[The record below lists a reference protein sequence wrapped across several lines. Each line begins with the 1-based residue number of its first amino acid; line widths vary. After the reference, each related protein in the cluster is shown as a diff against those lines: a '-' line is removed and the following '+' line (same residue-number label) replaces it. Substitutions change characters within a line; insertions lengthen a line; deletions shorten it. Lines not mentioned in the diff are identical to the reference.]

1 MSELMNGNG
10 RAEGTGAPAK
20 AWEKTVETDRIETTE
35 TASAAAPAS
44 HDPKALHEHL
54 AAGHELIP
62 LRHWKAKDSDGK
74 PMGKAGLPNWRRS
87 AALSF
92 AEAEAHMARGS
103 NIGVRLR
110 STDLVI
116 DIDPRNF
123 AEGDD
128 PMARLAANFGLSET
142 PRVHTGGGGLHL
154 YMRKPADV
162 EIVPSLSEYRGI
174 EFRSYGK
181 LVVAGGS
188 IHPDTGRLYVLDNDP
203 LALPLRNAP
212 EAATALLEAIRK
224 PCASALADTSGEITP
239 EELEKLLS
247 KLDVHLYNRQH
258 DEWLK
263 IMMACHHGT
272 AGEGIDE
279 FVAWS
284 VSDPDYAGDEADIRR
299 RWNSLKLKP
308 DGIKLGTL
316 RKALSDAGHSAWI
329 GEVLPSSPQDD
340 FPDDL
345 PVEITRPAFMEN
357 KGKIEANYRNTQR
370 AIEAGRLG
378 VRFDELSQRAM
389 LCAPRLPWTADIGR
403 ELNDDLIRIVREWIM
418 EQFGFEPKRED
429 VSDVLFALATKNTFN
444 PVVDYLDS
452 LKWDGVPRIDRLFPT
467 YFGSADGE
475 YEKAVGRKLLL
486 AAVRRMR
493 KPGTKFDTVPIIEG
507 KQGSGKSSALRIL
520 GHDWHSDAEL
530 GRVEGKDA
538 AGALHGVWIMELGE
552 LTAMNKSA
560 VDHLKAFV
568 SRMEDRYR
576 PPYGKAVKTF
586 PRRCVFVGTTNS
598 GSYLRD
604 ATGNRRYLPVST
616 GVIDLDALRRDR
628 DQLWAEA
635 SIMEATGENLVIPP
649 SLWST
654 ASEKQD
660 DRLINDPWLDRL
672 RLFLAK
678 YSSETRFSSYEL
690 LETALEVPCSRQNQH
705 EAKRLALLM
714 AKLGWQHKASVR
726 VHGESLTGYVSQRIR
741 PIRRSEPPGAASS
754 IGKMSRLNTMKQL
767 AYFNC
772 CICCISINET
782 TWNRVA
788 GQGKTRRQSYRKDRV
803 SEVLR
808 DTARHGRRSDGGV
821 FHADHAI
828 LARARLPVRQ
838 SGGMAAG
845 RSIAALKG
853 FDVVTAGWQ
862 GQERA

>member
-1 MSELMNGNG
+1 MSACENGNG
-10 RAEGTGAPAK
+10 RAEGTGAPAN
-20 AWEKTVETDRIETTE
+20 ASERTVDIDRIETTE
-35 TASAAAPAS
+35 TASEAAPAS
-44 HDPKALHEHL
+44 HDPKALDAHA
-54 AAGHELIP
+54 AAGHHLIP
-62 LRHWKAKDSDGK
+62 IDGK
-74 PMGKAGLPNWRRS
+74 KPVGHGWTRSTPMSLDQAKARYKAGRNV
-87 AALSF
+87 
-92 AEAEAHMARGS
+92 G
-103 NIGVRLR
+103 NRLR

-116 DIDPRNF
+116 DVDPRHF
-123 AEGDD
+123 ADGDD
-128 PMARLAANFGLSET
+128 PMARLIADFGLPEM
-142 PRVHTGGGGLHL
+142 PFVRTGNGGWHYYLS
-154 YMRKPADV
+154 MPADT
-162 EIVPSLSEYRGI
+162 EIVNSLSDYPGI
-174 EFRSYGK
+174 EFKAHGRQ
-181 LVVAGGS
+181 VVAAGS
-188 IHPDTGRLYVLDNDP
+188 IHPETGQPYVLDDDP
-203 LALPLRNAP
+203 LALLLREAP
-212 EAATALLEAIRK
+212 EAPTAFLDAIGK
-224 PCASALADTSGEITP
+224 PSVSASADASGEITP
-239 EELEKLLS
+239 EQLEKLLS
-247 KLDVHLYNRQH
+247 KRDVAAYSGRH
-258 DEWLK
+258 DEWLN

-272 AGEGIDE
+272 GGLGIEE

-299 RWNSLKLKP
+299 RWNSLTIKP
-308 DGIKLGTL
+308 GGVTIKTL
-316 RKALSDAGHSAWI
+316 YKALSDAGHGAWI
-329 GEVLPSSPQDD
+329 EEVLRSSPQDD

-378 VRFDELSQRAM
+378 VKFDELSQRAM

-452 LKWDGVPRIDRLFPT
+452 LRWDGVPRIDRLFPA

-475 YEKAVGRKLLL
+475 YEKAVGRKLML

-530 GRVEGKDA
+530 GRVDGKDA
-538 AGALHGVWIMELGE
+538 AGVLHGVWIMELGE
-552 LTAMNKSA
+552 LTAMNKA
-560 VDHLKAFV
+560 EVDHLKAFV

-604 ATGNRRYLPVST
+604 ATGNRRYLPVSS

-635 SIMEATGENLVIPP
+635 TVVEGTGESLVIPP
-649 SLWST
+649 SLWSA

-690 LETALEVPCSRQNQH
+690 LETALEVPCSRQNQN
-705 EAKRLALLM
+705 EAKRLSMLM
-714 AKLGWQHKASVR
+714 AKLGWQHKANVR
-726 VHGESLTGYVSQRIR
+726 VHGQSVTGYVS
-741 PIRRSEPPGAASS
+741 PEDPTFKA
-754 IGKMSRLNTMKQL
+754 
-767 AYFNC
+767 
-772 CICCISINET
+772 
-782 TWNRVA
+782 
-788 GQGKTRRQSYRKDRV
+788 
-803 SEVLR
+803 
-808 DTARHGRRSDGGV
+808 
-821 FHADHAI
+821 
-828 LARARLPVRQ
+828 
-838 SGGMAAG
+838 
-845 RSIAALKG
+845 
-853 FDVVTAGWQ
+853 
-862 GQERA
+862 